1 MKDLM
6 AYQWEIIAL
15 AMLYRNS
22 TSDGHGMSS
31 KLLRYDYEDSV

>member
-1 MKDLM
+1 M

-22 TSDGHGMSS
+22 TSDGMSS
-31 KLLRYDYEDSV
+31 KLLWYDYEGSV